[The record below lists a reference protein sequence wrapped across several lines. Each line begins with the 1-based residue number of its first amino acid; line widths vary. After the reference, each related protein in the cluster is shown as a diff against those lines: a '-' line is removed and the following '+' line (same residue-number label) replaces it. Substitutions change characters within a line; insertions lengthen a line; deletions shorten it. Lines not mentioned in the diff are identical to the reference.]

1 MDPRLLDYY
10 RQELLH
16 IREGAAEFAKEHPKI
31 AARLAMDQTTAQ
43 GECVDPYVE
52 RLLEGFAFLAARV
65 QIRLDAEYPRFT
77 QHLLEMVYPGFLAP
91 TPSMMIVQLEP
102 DLNDAGLAGGITI
115 ARGNHLNA
123 RLQPGERTSCRF
135 TTSQDVRLWP
145 LQIAQA
151 RYQAHVTDVP
161 PPALALG
168 GNPRAC
174 IRLRIKVTAALK
186 TNQLALDR
194 LDLHLSGDEGVAHRV
209 YEQLF
214 ASCTAVVVQST
225 AKRNPK
231 FEVLRPTVVQPGGL
245 GDDEALLPAS
255 PRAFGG
261 YRLIKEYAAFP
272 ERFLFVQVHGLN
284 AALRRMEVE
293 EFELLF
299 VLNRIDTTLEKTLD
313 ATTFAL
319 HCTPAVNLFPKR
331 ADRVEVNRRD
341 HELHIIAD
349 RARPMDYEVYSV
361 TSVAGHDEAGAA
373 ESRSFHPLYDQYD
386 SGEQS
391 GNGYYS
397 LRRVPRLLSEAQR
410 QKGPRAGYI
419 GTELYISLVDANEAP
434 YPERISQLSVE
445 VLSSNRDLP
454 LMLAVGSRE
463 DFTFED
469 SAPVQGVRCIKG
481 PTRPVA
487 PILEGQTP
495 WRLLS
500 HLSLNYLSLCDT
512 DPRQGAAALREI
524 LSLYG
529 IDSRS
534 RLHKHIDGVASVAS
548 KQAISR
554 VPVAGPIAFGRGT
567 EIVLTVDE
575 RAFEGAGV
583 MVLGTVLER
592 FFARYASLNSFT
604 QLTLVSQTRGEIKRW
619 KPRIGLR
626 AIA

>member
-31 AARLAMDQTTAQ
+31 AARLALDVTTAQ

-52 RLLEGFAFLAARV
+52 RLLEGFAFLAARI
-65 QIRLDAEYPRFT
+65 QIRLDSEYPRFT

-91 TPSMMIVQLEP
+91 TPSMLIVQLEP
-102 DLNDAGLAGGITI
+102 DLNDAGLAAGLTV
-115 ARGNHLNA
+115 ARGNMMNA

-151 RYQAHVTDVP
+151 RYQAHVSDVP

-168 GNPRAC
+168 GHPRAC
-174 IRLRIKVTAALK
+174 MRIKLKVTAALK
-186 TNQLALDR
+186 ANQLSLDR
-194 LDLHLSGDEGVAHRV
+194 LDLYLSGDEGVAHRL

-214 ASCTAVVVQST
+214 ANCTAVVVQTT

-231 FEVLRPTVVQPGGL
+231 YEVLRPTVLQPGGL
-245 GDDEALLPAS
+245 SDDESLLPVS
-255 PRAFGG
+255 PRSFGG

-272 ERFLFVQVHGLN
+272 ERFLFMQVHSLN
-284 AALRRMEVE
+284 AALRRMDVD

-299 VLNRIDTTLEKTLD
+299 VLDRIDQTLEKTLD
-313 ATTFAL
+313 ASSFAL

-341 HELHIIAD
+341 HELHLMAD

-361 TSVAGHDEAGAA
+361 TSVSGHDEAGSA
-373 ESRSFHPLYDQYD
+373 EARSFVPLYDQYD
-386 SGEQS
+386 GVEQT
-391 GNGYYS
+391 GHGYYS
-397 LRRVPRLLSEAQR
+397 LRRLPRLLSEVQR
-410 QKGPRAGYI
+410 QRGPRAGYI
-419 GTELYISLVDANEAP
+419 GTEVFLSLVDAQEAP
-434 YPERISQLSVE
+434 YSETISQLSVE

-454 LMLAVGSRE
+454 LMMAVGGKE

-469 SAPVQGVRCIKG
+469 NAPVQGVRCIKG

-554 VPVAGPIAFGRGT
+554 VPVPGPIAFGRGT

-575 RAFEGAGV
+575 RAFEGSGV

>member
-31 AARLAMDQTTAQ
+31 AARLALDQTTAQ

-91 TPSMMIVQLEP
+91 TPSMMIVQLEH
-102 DLNDAGLAGGITI
+102 DLNDAGLAAGTKV
-115 ARGNHLNA
+115 ARGNLLNA

-135 TTSQDVRLWP
+135 TTAHDVHLWP
-145 LQIAQA
+145 LKIGQA
-151 RYQAHVTDVP
+151 SYQAHVTDVP
-161 PPALALG
+161 PAALALG

-174 IRLRIKVTAALK
+174 MRLRLKVTAALK
-186 TNQLALDR
+186 ANQLALDR
-194 LDLHLSGDEGVAHRV
+194 LDLHLAGDEGVAHRV
-209 YEQLF
+209 YEQLM
-214 ASCTAVVVQST
+214 ACCTAVVVQTT

-231 FEVLRPTVVQPGGL
+231 FEVLRPTAIQPMGL
-245 GDDEALLPAS
+245 DDDQALLPMS

-272 ERFLFVQVHGLN
+272 ERFLFVQVQGLN
-284 AALRRMEVE
+284 AALRRMDTD
-293 EFELLF
+293 EFDLLF
-299 VLNRIDTTLEKTLD
+299 VLDRIDTTLEKTLD
-313 ATTFAL
+313 ASSFAL

-341 HELHIIAD
+341 HELHIVAD
-349 RARPMDYEVYSV
+349 RARPMDYEVVAV
-361 TSVAGHDEAGAA
+361 TSVEGFDEAGSA
-373 ESRSFHPLYDQYD
+373 ESRIFRPLYDQYD
-386 SGEQS
+386 GVEPTGS
-391 GNGYYS
+391 GYYS
-397 LRRVPRLLSEAQR
+397 LRRLPRLLSEVQR
-410 QKGPRAGYI
+410 QRGPRAGYI
-419 GTELYISLVDANEAP
+419 GTELFISLVDANEAP
-434 YPERISQLSVE
+434 FPERITQLAVE
-445 VLSSNRDLP
+445 ILSSNRDLP
-454 LMLAVGSRE
+454 LMLSVGSKE
-463 DFTFED
+463 DFSFED

-512 DPRQGAAALREI
+512 DPRQGAAALREL

-529 IDSRS
+529 IDARS

-548 KQAISR
+548 RQAISR
-554 VPVAGPIAFGRGT
+554 VPVRGPIAFGRGT
-567 EIVLTVDE
+567 EITLTVDE
-575 RAFEGAGV
+575 RAFEGTGV
-583 MVLGTVLER
+583 LVLGAVLER
-592 FFARYASLNSFT
+592 FFGRYASLNSFT
-604 QLTLVSQTRGEIKRW
+604 QLTLVSQTRGDIKRW
-619 KPRIGLR
+619 KPRIGQR

>member
-31 AARLAMDQTTAQ
+31 AARLALDQTTAQ

-102 DLNDAGLAGGITI
+102 DLNDAGLAAGIKI
-115 ARGNHLNA
+115 ARGNMLNA

-135 TTSQDVRLWP
+135 TTSQDVHLWP

-168 GNPRAC
+168 GNPRGC
-174 IRLRIKVTAALK
+174 LRLKLKVTAALK
-186 TNQLALDR
+186 ANQLALDR

-209 YEQLF
+209 YEQLI
-214 ASCTAVVVQST
+214 ANCTAVVVQTT

-231 FEVLRPTVVQPGGL
+231 YEVLRASVVQPMGL
-245 GDDEALLPAS
+245 SDDEALLPVS

-261 YRLIKEYAAFP
+261 YRLVKEYAAFP
-272 ERFLFVQVHGLN
+272 ERFLFVQVQGLS
-284 AALRRMEVE
+284 AALKRMDTDEI
-293 EFELLF
+293 ELLF
-299 VLNRIDTTLEKTLD
+299 VLDRIDTTLEKTLD
-313 ATTFAL
+313 ATSFSL
-319 HCTPAVNLFPKR
+319 FCTPAVNLFPKR
-331 ADRVEVNRRD
+331 ADRIEVNRRD
-341 HELHIIAD
+341 HELHIQGD
-349 RARPMDYEVYSV
+349 RARPMDYEVYAV
-361 TSVAGHDEAGAA
+361 TSVNGHDEAGSSEA
-373 ESRSFHPLYDQYD
+373 RSFRPLYDQYD
-386 SGEQS
+386 GVEPTGS
-391 GNGYYS
+391 GYYS
-397 LRRVPRLLSEAQR
+397 LRRLPRLLSEVQR
-410 QKGPRAGYI
+410 QRGPRAGYI
-419 GTELYISLVDANEAP
+419 GTELFVSLVDANEAP
-434 YPERISQLSVE
+434 FPERITQLSVE
-445 VLSSNRDLP
+445 ILSSNRDLP
-454 LMLAVGSRE
+454 LMLSVGSKE
-463 DFTFED
+463 DFSFED

-512 DPRQGAAALREI
+512 DPRQGAAALRE
-524 LSLYG
+524 LLTLYG

-554 VPVAGPIAFGRGT
+554 VPVPGPIAFGRGT
-567 EIVLTVDE
+567 EIKLTVDE
-575 RAFEGAGV
+575 RAFEGTGV
-583 MVLGTVLER
+583 LVLGTVLER
-592 FFARYASLNSFT
+592 FFGRYASMNSFT

-619 KPRIGLR
+619 KPRIGQR

>member
-16 IREGAAEFAKEHPKI
+16 IREGAAEFAREHPKI
-31 AARLAMDQTTAQ
+31 AARLALDVTTAQ

-91 TPSMMIVQLEP
+91 TPSMLIVQLDP
-102 DLNDAGLAGGITI
+102 DLNDAGLAAGPTI
-115 ARGNHLNA
+115 KRGNLMNA

-135 TTSQDVRLWP
+135 STSQDVRLWP
-145 LQIAQA
+145 LQIGTA

-161 PPALALG
+161 APALALG

-174 IRLRIKVTAALK
+174 MRLKLKVTAALK
-186 TNQLALDR
+186 ANQLKLDK
-194 LDLHLSGDEGVAHRV
+194 LVLHLSGDEGIAHRV

-225 AKRNPK
+225 AKRNARY
-231 FEVLRPTVVQPGGL
+231 EVLRPKALQPGGL
-245 GDDEALLPAS
+245 SDDEALLPVS

-272 ERFLFVQVHGLN
+272 ERFLFFSVEGLN
-284 AALRRMEVE
+284 TALRRIEGD

-299 VLNRIDTTLEKTLD
+299 VMNRVDQLLEKSLD
-313 ATTFAL
+313 ASSFML
-319 HCTPAVNLFPKR
+319 HCTPAINLFAKR

-341 HELHIIAD
+341 HELHIVAD
-349 RARPMDYEVYSV
+349 RARPMDYEVHSV
-361 TSVAGHDEAGAA
+361 TSVTGYDEAGAT
-373 ESRSFHPLYDQYD
+373 ETRRFNPLYDQYD
-386 SGEQS
+386 VGTQVSH
-391 GNGYYS
+391 GYYS

-410 QKGPRAGYI
+410 LRGPRAGYI
-419 GTELYISLVDANEAP
+419 GTELYISLVDAEEAP
-434 YPERISQLSVE
+434 YPESLSQLAVE
-445 VLSSNRDLP
+445 IMSSNRDLP
-454 LMLAVGSRE
+454 LMIAVGSRE
-463 DFTFED
+463 DFSFED
-469 SAPVQGVRCIKG
+469 NAPVQGVRVVKG

-495 WRLLS
+495 WQLLS

-512 DPRQGAAALREI
+512 DARQGAAALREL
-524 LSLYG
+524 LSLHG
-529 IDSRS
+529 IDPRS
-534 RLHKHIDGVASVAS
+534 RLHKQIDGVISVAS
-548 KQAISR
+548 KQAVSR
-554 VPVAGPIAFGRGT
+554 VPVPGPIAFGRGT
-567 EIVLTVDE
+567 EIVLSLDE
-575 RAFEGAGV
+575 RAFEGSGV
-583 MVLGTVLER
+583 MVLGTVMER

-604 QLTLVSQTRGEIKRW
+604 QLTLLTQTRGEIKRW

-626 AIA
+626 SIA

>member
-16 IREGAAEFAKEHPKI
+16 IREGAAEFAREHPKI
-31 AARLAMDQTTAQ
+31 AARLALDVTTAQ

-52 RLLEGFAFLAARV
+52 RLLEGFAFVAARV
-65 QIRLDAEYPRFT
+65 QIRLDSEYPRFT
-77 QHLLEMVYPGFLAP
+77 QHLLEMVYPGFMAP
-91 TPSMMIVQLEP
+91 TPSMLIVQLEP
-102 DLNDAGLAGGITI
+102 DLNDAGLAAGLTI
-115 ARGNHLNA
+115 KRGNAMNA

-145 LQIAQA
+145 LQIAAA

-161 PPALALG
+161 APALALG

-174 IRLRIKVTAALK
+174 LRLKLKVTAALK
-186 TNQLALDR
+186 ANQLALDR
-194 LDLHLSGDEGVAHRV
+194 LDLYLSGDEGVAHRV

-214 ASCTAVVVQST
+214 ANCTAVVVQST
-225 AKRNPK
+225 AKRNAK
-231 FEVLRPTVVQPGGL
+231 YEVLRATAVQPGGL
-245 GDDEALLPAS
+245 SDDEALLPVS
-255 PRAFGG
+255 PRSFGG

-272 ERFLFVQVHGLN
+272 ERFLFFQVQGLN
-284 AALRRMEVE
+284 AALRRMDSD

-299 VLNRIDTTLEKTLD
+299 VMNRVDQMLEKTLD
-313 ATTFAL
+313 ASSFAL
-319 HCTPAVNLFPKR
+319 HCTPAINLFHKR

-341 HELHIIAD
+341 HELHVIAD

-361 TSVAGHDEAGAA
+361 TSVAGYDEAGGTEAHQ
-373 ESRSFHPLYDQYD
+373 FHPLYDQHD
-386 SGEQS
+386 LAAQS
-391 GNGYYS
+391 GHGFYS
-397 LRRVPRLLSEAQR
+397 LRRVPRLLSESQR
-410 QKGPRAGYI
+410 LRGPRAGYI
-419 GTELYISLVDANEAP
+419 GTELFISIVDAQEAP
-434 YPERISQLSVE
+434 YPERLTQLAVE
-445 VLSSNRDLP
+445 VMSSNRDLP
-454 LMLAVGSRE
+454 LMMAVGSRE

-469 SAPVQGVRCIKG
+469 NAPVQGVRCIKG

-495 WRLLS
+495 WQLLS

-512 DPRQGAAALREI
+512 DARQGAAALREI

-529 IDSRS
+529 IDPRS
-534 RLHKHIDGVASVAS
+534 RLHKQIDGVAAVSS

-554 VPVAGPIAFGRGT
+554 VPVPGPIAFGRGS
-567 EIVLTVDE
+567 EIVLSVDE
-575 RAFEGAGV
+575 RAFEGSGV

-626 AIA
+626 SIA

>member
-31 AARLAMDQTTAQ
+31 ASRLALEVTTAQ

-77 QHLLEMVYPGFLAP
+77 QHLLEMVYPDFMAP
-91 TPSMMIVQLEP
+91 TPSMLIVQLEP
-102 DLNDAGLAGGITI
+102 DLNDAGLAAGLVVP
-115 ARGNHLNA
+115 RGSLMNA
-123 RLQPGERTSCRF
+123 RLMPGERTSCRF

-145 LQIAQA
+145 LQVMQA
-151 RYQAHVTDVP
+151 RYQAHVTEVP
-161 PPALALG
+161 PAALALG
-168 GNPRAC
+168 RNPRAC
-174 IRLRIKVTAALK
+174 LRLRFKVTAALR
-186 TNQLALDR
+186 TDQLQLDR
-194 LDLHLSGDEGVAHRV
+194 LDLHLAGDEGVAHRI
-209 YEQLF
+209 YEQIF
-214 ASCTAVVVQST
+214 ANCTAVVVQT
-225 AKRNPK
+225 LARRNPRHA
-231 FEVLRPTVVQPGGL
+231 VLPASAVHPGGL
-245 GDDEALLPAS
+245 EDDEALLPVS

-261 YRLIKEYAAFP
+261 YRLMKEYAAFP
-272 ERFLFVQVHGLN
+272 ERFLFVQVHGLR
-284 AALRRMEVE
+284 AALQRLETD

-299 VLNRIDTTLEKTLD
+299 VLDRVDVTLEKTLD
-313 ATTFAL
+313 ASSFAL
-319 HCTPAVNLFPKR
+319 NCTPAINLFHKR

-341 HELHIIAD
+341 HELHIVAD
-349 RARPMDYEVYSV
+349 RARPMDYEVHSV
-361 TSVAGHDEAGAA
+361 TSVTGFDDSGTAEAQV
-373 ESRSFHPLYDQYD
+373 FHPLYDQFD
-386 SGEQS
+386 VGVQP
-391 GNGYYS
+391 GQGYYS

-410 QKGPRAGYI
+410 QRGPRAGYV
-419 GTELYISLVDANEAP
+419 GTELFVSLVDAEEAP
-434 YPERISQLSVE
+434 YREGLSQLAVE
-445 VLSSNRDLP
+445 VMSSNRDLP
-454 LMLAVGSRE
+454 LMMSVGSKE

-487 PILEGQTP
+487 PVLEGQTP

-500 HLSLNYLSLCDT
+500 HLSLNYLSLCDS

-529 IDSRS
+529 MDSRS
-534 RLHKHIDGVASVAS
+534 RLHKHIDGIASVS
-548 KQAISR
+548 SRQAIAR

-567 EIVLTVDE
+567 AITLTADE
-575 RAFEGAGV
+575 RAFEGSGV
-583 MVLGTVLER
+583 MVLATVLER

-604 QLTLVSQTRGEIKRW
+604 QLTLVTQTRGEIKRW
-619 KPRIGLR
+619 TPRIGLR